1 MKVIH
6 IPKPGGPE
14 VLTIT
19 EREKPQPGPNEV
31 LVQVK
36 AAGVNRPD
44 VLQREG
50 NYPAPKNAPPD
61 IPGLEIAGTI
71 VGLGDQVKSFGVGD
85 PICALISGGGY
96 AEYAVAPAPQCLPIP
111 KGIHWTEAASL
122 PETFFTVWQNVF
134 DIAQFTKGEQ
144 VLIHGGSSGIG
155 VAAIQMIKALGGKV
169 YITAGNNTK
178 CRACEELGADIA
190 INYNDD
196 DFVSR
201 IQELTG
207 GSGVDIV
214 LDMVGGDYANK
225 NIRILRERGRLLM
238 INAMAGRMASINLIQ
253 IMAKQLVVT
262 GSTLR
267 PRSVEHKGKIAQ
279 NLLENIWPLI
289 PNQIK
294 PVVFK
299 TFPLADA
306 KNAHRLM
313 ESSAHIGKI
322 ILTI

>member
-1 MKVIH
+1 
-6 IPKPGGPE
+6 
-14 VLTIT
+14 
-19 EREKPQPGPNEV
+19 
-31 LVQVK
+31 
-36 AAGVNRPD
+36 
-44 VLQREG
+44 
-50 NYPAPKNAPPD
+50 
-61 IPGLEIAGTI
+61 
-71 VGLGDQVKSFGVGD
+71 
-85 PICALISGGGY
+85 
-96 AEYAVAPAPQCLPIP
+96 
-111 KGIHWTEAASL
+111 
-122 PETFFTVWQNVF
+122 FTVWQNVF

-238 INAMAGRMASINLIQ
+238 IN
-253 IMAKQLVVT
+253 
-262 GSTLR
+262 
-267 PRSVEHKGKIAQ
+267 
-279 NLLENIWPLI
+279 
-289 PNQIK
+289 
-294 PVVFK
+294 
-299 TFPLADA
+299 
-306 KNAHRLM
+306 
-313 ESSAHIGKI
+313 
-322 ILTI
+322 